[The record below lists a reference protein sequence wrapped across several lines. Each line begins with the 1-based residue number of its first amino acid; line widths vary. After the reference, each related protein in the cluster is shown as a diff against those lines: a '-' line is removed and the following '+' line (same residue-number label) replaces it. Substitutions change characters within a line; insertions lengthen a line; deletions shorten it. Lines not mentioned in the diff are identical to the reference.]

1 MPRHDRSPDRDTRTR
16 SPEQDGDG
24 TSSRPGAGDPG
35 VTRRTRRPV
44 RRQQLPQAHGARD
57 KRVAGVVGDESS
69 ANTSRSGDD
78 TRRRGW
84 FWHWNSIV
92 TQYAPLIGLK
102 GVGLLNSYTVWTDR
116 REESPYRGY
125 AFPSQQSEAAFYG
138 EDRAEL
144 ITINK
149 ILVALDLIEIRK
161 EMVLRTDEKG
171 RKWRVPH
178 NFYRVKDQGDGFTLT
193 TEAVRRV
200 VELADREPAVYRYV
214 RRIFSPKFAPIDS
227 TNVWHQI
234 LEELRPTETWQ
245 RLAAKTEKT
254 EKRASA
260 RSKAGHASRRSQS
273 AEADFSLP
281 NGSDSA
287 TPEATPA
294 ATGNDTGKIAN
305 DSRND
310 SVETSVAPINTGS
323 GTDVEP
329 ANTGFG
335 LKRRTTVRSTNNGR
349 STSVQP
355 SNRTYY
361 QERTTTT
368 ENTEGVRS
376 DGGELPDTPPPMER
390 APRDRA
396 FRQFEEAND
405 RRATRAEQRLLKLLA
420 ADLEERA
427 GLAADDAW
435 RWIADAIDEAVA
447 SGSAFVAPKRI
458 QEIVHRWSRDGRDR
472 GRDKGGSRV
481 SQRSSHPVTGEEGAS
496 HRLSQGAVTEGEER
510 RHGSG
515 RRTVPAPPRRGDAIR
530 VPAFEVPECGLTN
543 HQVWSAVVDELERSG
558 SVPRVDIDAWVR
570 MSMVVEAH
578 GDTLVVGVPNV
589 LAERRAAG
597 RYRATLEDAVERVT
611 GVRFDLDVVVGTGSD
626 DEEERA
632 SGM

>member
-1 MPRHDRSPDRDTRTR
+1 
-16 SPEQDGDG
+16 
-24 TSSRPGAGDPG
+24 
-35 VTRRTRRPV
+35 
-44 RRQQLPQAHGARD
+44 
-57 KRVAGVVGDESS
+57 
-69 ANTSRSGDD
+69 
-78 TRRRGW
+78 
-84 FWHWNSIV
+84 
-92 TQYAPLIGLK
+92 
-102 GVGLLNSYTVWTDR
+102 
-116 REESPYRGY
+116 
-125 AFPSQQSEAAFYG
+125 
-138 EDRAEL
+138 ED
-144 ITINK
+144 
-149 ILVALDLIEIRK
+149 
-161 EMVLRTDEKG
+161 
-171 RKWRVPH
+171 
-178 NFYRVKDQGDGFTLT
+178 
-193 TEAVRRV
+193 
-200 VELADREPAVYRYV
+200 
-214 RRIFSPKFAPIDS
+214 
-227 TNVWHQI
+227 
-234 LEELRPTETWQ
+234 LRPAETWQ

-260 RSKAGHASRRSQS
+260 RSQAGHASRRSET
-273 AEADFSLP
+273 AEADYSLP

-287 TPEATPA
+287 ATEARTA
-294 ATGNDTGKIAN
+294 ATGHGTGKIAN
-305 DSRND
+305 DTRNGR
-310 SVETSVAPINTGS
+310 VE
-323 GTDVEP
+323 TDVEP

-496 HRLSQGAVTEGEER
+496 HRLSQGAVTEGEGR

-543 HQVWSAVVDELERSG
+543 HQVWSAVVDELER
-558 SVPRVDIDAWVR
+558 
-570 MSMVVEAH
+570 
-578 GDTLVVGVPNV
+578 
-589 LAERRAAG
+589 
-597 RYRATLEDAVERVT
+597 
-611 GVRFDLDVVVGTGSD
+611 
-626 DEEERA
+626 
-632 SGM
+632 